1 MTREVG
7 GAALTRAS
15 HMLDIKDLR
24 FHDLRHE
31 ATSRL
36 FECSYQIHEV
46 AQFTLHD
53 SWNELKRY
61 ANLRP
66 EDLRDITALTIPDG
80 SPRPCQVN
88 CRLASRIC

>member
-1 MTREVG
+1 MTGVQTC
-7 GAALTRAS
+7 ALPISRIVACKF
-15 HMLDIKDLR
+15 LGIRDLT

-36 FECSYQIHEV
+36 FEMGYAIHEV

-53 SWNELKRY
+53 SWDELKRY

-66 EDLRDITALTIPDG
+66 KNVRDLG
-80 SPRPCQVN
+80 SRMGQGSN
-88 CRLASRIC
+88 G